1 MDTQEDFPMRQISVL
16 LQHEWS
22 EKLIEDGMF
31 NDIEN
36 PNKWLV
42 NENNEIEFIEA
53 LNLESYFNEDEVR

>member
-1 MDTQEDFPMRQISVL
+1 MRQISVL